1 MGGHSQR
8 FITSCRIYNRSG
20 DMVNIITIND
30 NIRYFKGA
38 TKSRPLSMDF
48 DRISRMPSPSIMVNF
63 IISDFDVLG

>member
-1 MGGHSQR
+1 
-8 FITSCRIYNRSG
+8 
-20 DMVNIITIND
+20 MVNIITIND